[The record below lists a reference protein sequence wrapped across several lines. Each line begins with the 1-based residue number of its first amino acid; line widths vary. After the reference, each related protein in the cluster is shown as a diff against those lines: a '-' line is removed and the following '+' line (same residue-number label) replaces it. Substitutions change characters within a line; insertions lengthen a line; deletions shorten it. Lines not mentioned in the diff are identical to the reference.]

1 MISMEKVVRIS
12 DMQNHVGETVQIRG
26 WMHLK
31 REHGKHM
38 LFLVVRDG
46 TGFVQV
52 VLRDNVQGYNEVFN
66 SYREASL
73 IVTGDVS
80 EDERSPYGYEIRA
93 NGAKVISPSQSSIE
107 EEIQPDSSVELLL
120 DKRHLVVRG
129 EKASAVL
136 RYTDKLLR
144 YLREFCVERGLT
156 EVIPPALTKAACEG
170 GATLFPVKYFDDT
183 AYLTQSSQL
192 YLEAVLPALGN
203 VYCIQKSFRAEH
215 HRTRR
220 HLLEYYHFEPELAFI
235 DFEDL
240 IRFAEDTIVH
250 IVKRTL
256 EEDYKILELFGVTD
270 LEVPKQPF
278 KRMTYAEALEFFKS
292 RGVSIEPGMD
302 IEESKERMLVDHF
315 GVPIFLTEF
324 PVIQK
329 AFYFKRKE
337 SDETLAQAVDL
348 LVPTVGEIIGGGMRE
363 DDYNKIISRLG
374 EINAN
379 LEDYRWYTDFRKYGS
394 VPHGGYGLGIER
406 TIEWIFRLE
415 HIREA
420 TLFPR
425 FINRLLP

>member
-1 MISMEKVVRIS
+1 MEKVVRIS
-12 DMQNHVGETVQIRG
+12 QIGNYVGESVQIRG
-26 WMHLK
+26 WIHLK

-46 TGFVQV
+46 TGFIQV
-52 VLRDNVQGYNEVFN
+52 VLRDNVRGYDEVSK
-66 SYREASL
+66 SYREAAV
-73 IVTGDVS
+73 IITGNVV
-80 EDERSPYGYEIRA
+80 EDKRSPYGYEIRA
-93 NGAKVISPSQSSIE
+93 ESVKVVSQSQPTIE
-107 EEIQPDSSVELLL
+107 EELQPDSSVDVLL
-120 DKRHLVVRG
+120 DKRHLVIRG

-144 YLREFCVERGLT
+144 YIREFCVEKGLT
-156 EVIPPALTKAACEG
+156 EVVPPIITKAACEG
-170 GATLFPVKYFDDT
+170 GATLFPVKYFDET

-203 VYCIQKSFRAEH
+203 VYCIQKSFRAEQ

-240 IRFAEDTIVH
+240 IRFAEENIIH

-256 EEDYKILELFGVTD
+256 EEDYKILELFGVED
-270 LEVPKQPF
+270 LEVPRQPF
-278 KRMTYAEALEFFKS
+278 KRLTYAEALEFFKS
-292 RGVSIEPGMD
+292 RGVVIEPGMD
-302 IEESKERMLVDHF
+302 IEESKERMLVDYF
-315 GVPIFLTEF
+315 GEPVFLTEF
-324 PVIQK
+324 PAEQK

-337 SDETLAQAVDL
+337 SDESVALAMDL

-363 DDYNKIISRLG
+363 DDYEKIILRLK
-374 EINAN
+374 EIKAN
-379 LEDYRWYTDFRKYGS
+379 LDDYRWYTDFRKYGS

-406 TIEWIFRLE
+406 TVEWILRLE
-415 HIREA
+415 HIRDA

-425 FINRLLP
+425 FVNRLLP

>member
-1 MISMEKVVRIS
+1 MEKVVRIS
-12 DMQNHVGETVQIRG
+12 QIENYVGESVQIRG
-26 WMHLK
+26 WIHLK

-46 TGFVQV
+46 TGFIQV
-52 VLRDNVQGYNEVFN
+52 VLRDNVRGYDEVSK
-66 SYREASL
+66 SYREAAV
-73 IVTGDVS
+73 IITGNVT
-80 EDERSPYGYEIRA
+80 EDKRSPYGYEIRA
-93 NGAKVISPSQSSIE
+93 ESVKVVSQSKPTIE
-107 EEIQPDSSVELLL
+107 EEIQPDSSVDVLL
-120 DKRHLVVRG
+120 DKRHLVIRG

-144 YLREFCVERGLT
+144 YIREFCVEKGLT
-156 EVIPPALTKAACEG
+156 EVVPPIITKAACEG
-170 GATLFPVKYFDDT
+170 GATLFPVKYFDET

-203 VYCIQKSFRAEH
+203 VYCIQKSFRAEQ

-240 IRFAEDTIVH
+240 IRFAEENIIH

-256 EEDYKILELFGVTD
+256 EEDYKILELFGVED
-270 LEVPKQPF
+270 LEVPRQPF
-278 KRMTYAEALEFFKS
+278 KRLTYAEALEFFKS
-292 RGVSIEPGMD
+292 RGVVIEPGMD

-315 GVPIFLTEF
+315 GEPVFLTEF
-324 PVIQK
+324 PAEQK

-337 SDETLAQAVDL
+337 SDESVALAMDL

-363 DDYNKIISRLG
+363 DDYEKIILRLK
-374 EINAN
+374 EIKAN
-379 LEDYRWYTDFRKYGS
+379 LDDYRWYTDFRKYGS

-406 TIEWIFRLE
+406 TIEWILRLE
-415 HIREA
+415 HIRDA

-425 FINRLLP
+425 FVNRLLP

>member
-1 MISMEKVVRIS
+1 MERVVRIS
-12 DMQNHVGETVQIRG
+12 DIKNHVGENVQIRG
-26 WMHLK
+26 WIHLK
-31 REHGKHM
+31 REHGKHI

-52 VLRDNVQGYNEVFN
+52 VLRDNVQGYREVYN

-73 IVTGDVS
+73 IVTGEVV
-80 EDERSPYGYEIRA
+80 EDKRSPYGYEIRA
-93 NGAKVISPSQSSIE
+93 NGAKVISPSQPTIE

-120 DKRHLVVRG
+120 DKRHLVIRG
-129 EKASAVL
+129 EKASAIL

-144 YLREFCVERGLT
+144 YLREFCIERGLT
-156 EVIPPALTKAACEG
+156 EVVPPILTKAACEG

-203 VYCIQKSFRAEH
+203 VYCIQKSFRAER

-220 HLLEYYHFEPELAFI
+220 HLLEYYHFEVELAFV
-235 DFEDL
+235 DFDDL
-240 IRFAEDTIVH
+240 IRFAEDNIIH

-270 LEVPKQPF
+270 LKVPKQPF
-278 KRMTYAEALEFFKS
+278 KRMTYNEALDFFKN
-292 RGVSIEPGMD
+292 RGVVIEPGEE

-315 GVPIFLTEF
+315 GEPVFLTDF
-324 PVIQK
+324 PAEQK
-329 AFYFKRKE
+329 AFYFKRRE
-337 SDETLAQAVDL
+337 YDEKLAQAVDL
-348 LVPTVGEIIGGGMRE
+348 LVPTVGEIIGGGIRE
-363 DDYNKIISRLG
+363 DDYDKIISRLR

-379 LEDYRWYTDFRKYGS
+379 LDDYRWYTDFRKYGS
-394 VPHGGYGLGIER
+394 IPHGGYGLGIER
-406 TIEWIFRLE
+406 TIEWILRLE
-415 HIREA
+415 HIRDA

-425 FINRLLP
+425 LINRLLP

>member
-1 MISMEKVVRIS
+1 MEKVVRIS
-12 DMQNHVGETVQIRG
+12 HIEKYVGESVQIRG
-26 WMHLK
+26 WIHLK

-46 TGFVQV
+46 TGFIQV
-52 VLRDNVQGYNEVFN
+52 VLRDTVKGYDEVSK
-66 SYREASL
+66 SYREAAV
-73 IVTGDVS
+73 IITGNVI
-80 EDERSPYGYEIRA
+80 EDRRSPYGYEIRA
-93 NGAKVISPSQSSIE
+93 ESVKVISPSQPTIE
-107 EEIQPDSSVELLL
+107 EELQPDSSVDVLL
-120 DKRHLVVRG
+120 DKRHLVIRG

-144 YLREFCVERGLT
+144 YIREFCVEKGLT
-156 EVIPPALTKAACEG
+156 EVVPPIITKAACEG
-170 GATLFPVKYFDDT
+170 GATLFPVKYFDET

-203 VYCIQKSFRAEH
+203 VYCIQKSFRAEQ

-240 IRFAEDTIVH
+240 IRFAEENIVH

-256 EEDYKILELFGVTD
+256 EEDYKILELFGVED
-270 LEVPKQPF
+270 LEVPRQPF
-278 KRMTYAEALEFFKS
+278 RRLTYAEALEFFKS
-292 RGVSIEPGMD
+292 MGVVIEPGMD

-315 GVPIFLTEF
+315 GEPVFLTEF
-324 PVIQK
+324 PAEQK

-337 SDETLAQAVDL
+337 TDESVALAVDL

-363 DDYNKIISRLG
+363 DDYDKIILRLK
-374 EINAN
+374 EIKAN
-379 LEDYRWYTDFRKYGS
+379 LDDYRWYTDFRKYGS

-406 TIEWIFRLE
+406 TVEWILRLE
-415 HIREA
+415 HIRDA

-425 FINRLLP
+425 FVNRLLP

>member
-1 MISMEKVVRIS
+1 MEKVVRIS
-12 DMQNHVGETVQIRG
+12 DIKKHVGETVQIRG
-26 WMHLK
+26 WIHLK

-38 LFLVVRDG
+38 LFLVIRDG
-46 TGFVQV
+46 TGFIQA
-52 VLRDNVQGYNEVFN
+52 VLRDDIKGYKEVFN

-73 IVTGDVS
+73 TITGEVV
-80 EDERSPYGYEIRA
+80 EDKRSPYGYEIRV
-93 NGAKVISPSQSSIE
+93 NGVKIISPSQSTIE
-107 EEIQPDSSVELLL
+107 EEIQPDSSVEFLL
-120 DKRHLVVRG
+120 DKRHLVIRG

-144 YLREFCVERGLT
+144 YLREFCIERGLT
-156 EVIPPALTKAACEG
+156 EVVPPILTKAACEG
-170 GATLFPVKYFDDT
+170 GATLFPVKYFDET

-203 VYCIQKSFRAEH
+203 VYCIQKSFRAER

-220 HLLEYYHFEPELAFI
+220 HLLEYYHFEVELGFI
-235 DFEDL
+235 NFEEL
-240 IRFAEDTIVH
+240 IKFAEDTIIH

-270 LEVPKQPF
+270 LKVPRQPF
-278 KRMTYAEALEFFKS
+278 KRMTYAEALDFFKAK
-292 RGVSIEPGMD
+292 GVSIEPGED

-315 GVPIFLTEF
+315 GEPVFLTDF
-324 PVIQK
+324 PAIQK
-329 AFYFKRKE
+329 AFYFKRRE
-337 SDETLAQAVDL
+337 HDENLAQAADL
-348 LVPTVGEIIGGGMRE
+348 LVPTVGEIIGGGIRE
-363 DDYNKIISRLG
+363 DDYNKIISRLR

-406 TIEWIFRLE
+406 TIEWILRLE
-415 HIREA
+415 HIRDA

-425 FINRLLP
+425 FINRLSP

>member
-1 MISMEKVVRIS
+1 MEKIVRIS
-12 DMQNHVGETVQIRG
+12 NIQDHIGETVQIHG
-26 WMHLK
+26 WIHLK

-46 TGFVQV
+46 TGFIQV
-52 VLRDNVQGYNEVFN
+52 VLRDDVKGYDEVFK

-73 IVTGDVS
+73 IITGTVS
-80 EDERSPYGYEIRA
+80 KDERSPYGYEIRA
-93 NGAKVISPSQSSIE
+93 ESAKVVSPSQPTIE
-107 EEIQPDSSVELLL
+107 EEIQPDSSVDILL
-120 DKRHLVVRG
+120 DKRHLVIRG
-129 EKASAVL
+129 EKASAML

-144 YLREFCVERGLT
+144 YIREFCVERGLT
-156 EVIPPALTKAACEG
+156 EVIPPILTKAACEG

-192 YLEAVLPALGN
+192 YMEAVLPAVGD
-203 VYCIQKSFRAEH
+203 VYCIQKSFRMER

-220 HLLEYYHFEPELAFI
+220 HLLEYYHFEPELGFI

-240 IRFAEDTIVH
+240 IRFAEDNIIY

-256 EEDYKILELFGVTD
+256 EDDYKILELFEVHD
-270 LEVPKQPF
+270 LEVPRSSF
-278 KRMTYAEALEFFKS
+278 KRMTYAEAIEFFNSK
-292 RGVSIEPGMD
+292 GIDIDPGMD

-315 GVPIFLTEF
+315 GEPVFLIEF
-324 PVIQK
+324 PAKQK

-337 SDETLAQAVDL
+337 SDDRLALAMDL

-363 DDYNKIISRLG
+363 DDYDTIIKRLN
-374 EINAN
+374 EIGAN
-379 LEDYRWYTDFRKYGS
+379 LEDYRWYTDFRKYGT

-406 TIEWIFRLE
+406 TVEWILRLE
-415 HIREA
+415 HIRDA

>member
-1 MISMEKVVRIS
+1 MEKVVRIS
-12 DMQNHVGETVQIRG
+12 QIEKYVGESVQIRG
-26 WMHLK
+26 WIHLR

-52 VLRDNVQGYNEVFN
+52 VLRDNVKGYEEVSK
-66 SYREASL
+66 SYREAAV
-73 IVTGDVS
+73 IITGNVT
-80 EDERSPYGYEIRA
+80 EDKRSPYGYEIRA
-93 NGAKVISPSQSSIE
+93 ECAKVISPSQPTIE
-107 EEIQPDSSVELLL
+107 EELQPDSSVDVLL
-120 DKRHLVVRG
+120 DKRHLVIRG

-144 YLREFCVERGLT
+144 YIREFCVEKGLT
-156 EVIPPALTKAACEG
+156 EVVPPIITKAACEG
-170 GATLFPVKYFDDT
+170 GATLFPVKYFDET

-203 VYCIQKSFRAEH
+203 VYCIQKSFRAEQ

-240 IRFAEDTIVH
+240 IRFAEENIIH

-256 EEDYKILELFGVTD
+256 EEDYKILELFGVED
-270 LEVPKQPF
+270 LEVPRQPF
-278 KRMTYAEALEFFKS
+278 KRLTYAEALDFFKS
-292 RGVSIEPGMD
+292 MGVVIEPGMD

-315 GVPIFLTEF
+315 GEPVFLIEF
-324 PVIQK
+324 PAEQK

-337 SDETLAQAVDL
+337 TDGSVALAMDL

-363 DDYNKIISRLG
+363 DDYDKIILRLK
-374 EINAN
+374 EIKAN
-379 LEDYRWYTDFRKYGS
+379 LDDYRWYTDFRKYGS

-406 TIEWIFRLE
+406 TVEWILRLE
-415 HIREA
+415 HIRDA

-425 FINRLLP
+425 FVNRLLP

>member
-1 MISMEKVVRIS
+1 MEKVVRIS
-12 DMQNHVGETVQIRG
+12 QIEKYVGESVQIRG
-26 WMHLK
+26 WIHLK

-46 TGFVQV
+46 TGFIQV
-52 VLRDNVQGYNEVFN
+52 VLRDTVKGYDEVSK
-66 SYREASL
+66 SYREAAV
-73 IVTGDVS
+73 IITGNVI
-80 EDERSPYGYEIRA
+80 EDKRSPYGYEIRA
-93 NGAKVISPSQSSIE
+93 ESVKVISPSQPTIE
-107 EEIQPDSSVELLL
+107 EELQPDSSVDVLL
-120 DKRHLVVRG
+120 DKRHLVIRG

-144 YLREFCVERGLT
+144 YIREFCVERGLT
-156 EVIPPALTKAACEG
+156 EVVPPIITKAACEG
-170 GATLFPVKYFDDT
+170 GATLFPVKYFDET

-203 VYCIQKSFRAEH
+203 VYCIQKSFRAEQ

-240 IRFAEDTIVH
+240 IRFAEENIIH

-256 EEDYKILELFGVTD
+256 EEDYKILELFGVED

-278 KRMTYAEALEFFKS
+278 RRLTYAEALEFFKS
-292 RGVSIEPGMD
+292 RGVVIEPGMD

-315 GVPIFLTEF
+315 GEPVFLTEF
-324 PVIQK
+324 PAEQK

-337 SDETLAQAVDL
+337 SDESVALAVDL

-363 DDYNKIISRLG
+363 DDYDKIILRLR
-374 EINAN
+374 EIKAN
-379 LEDYRWYTDFRKYGS
+379 LDDYRWYTDFRKYGS

-406 TIEWIFRLE
+406 TVEWILRLE
-415 HIREA
+415 HIRDA

-425 FINRLLP
+425 FVNRLLP

>member
-1 MISMEKVVRIS
+1 MEKVVRIS
-12 DMQNHVGETVQIRG
+12 QIEKYVGESVQIRG
-26 WMHLK
+26 WIHLK

-46 TGFVQV
+46 TGFIQV
-52 VLRDNVQGYNEVFN
+52 VLRDTVKGYDEVSK
-66 SYREASL
+66 SYREAAV
-73 IVTGDVS
+73 IITGNVI
-80 EDERSPYGYEIRA
+80 EDKRSPYGYEIRA
-93 NGAKVISPSQSSIE
+93 ESVKVISPSQPTIE
-107 EEIQPDSSVELLL
+107 EELQPDSSVDVLL
-120 DKRHLVVRG
+120 DKRHLVIRG

-144 YLREFCVERGLT
+144 YIREFCVEKGLT
-156 EVIPPALTKAACEG
+156 EVVPPIITKAACEG
-170 GATLFPVKYFDDT
+170 GATLFPVKYFDET

-203 VYCIQKSFRAEH
+203 VYCIQKSFRAEQ

-240 IRFAEDTIVH
+240 IRFAEENIIH

-256 EEDYKILELFGVTD
+256 EEDYKILELFGVED
-270 LEVPKQPF
+270 LEVPRQPF
-278 KRMTYAEALEFFKS
+278 KRLTYAEALEFFKS
-292 RGVSIEPGMD
+292 RGVAIEPGMD

-315 GVPIFLTEF
+315 GEPVFLTEF
-324 PVIQK
+324 PAEQK

-337 SDETLAQAVDL
+337 TDERVALAVDL

-363 DDYNKIISRLG
+363 DDYEKIILRLK
-374 EINAN
+374 EIKAN
-379 LEDYRWYTDFRKYGS
+379 LDDYRWYTDFRKYGS

-406 TIEWIFRLE
+406 TVEWILRLE
-415 HIREA
+415 HIRDA

-425 FINRLLP
+425 FVNRLLP

>member
-1 MISMEKVVRIS
+1 MI
-12 DMQNHVGETVQIRG
+12 
-26 WMHLK
+26 HLK

-46 TGFVQV
+46 TGFIQV
-52 VLRDNVQGYNEVFN
+52 VLRDTVKGYDEVSK
-66 SYREASL
+66 SYREAAV
-73 IVTGDVS
+73 IITGNVI
-80 EDERSPYGYEIRA
+80 EDKRSPYGYEIRA
-93 NGAKVISPSQSSIE
+93 ESVKVISPSQPTIE
-107 EEIQPDSSVELLL
+107 EELQPDSSVDVLL
-120 DKRHLVVRG
+120 DKRHLVIRG

-144 YLREFCVERGLT
+144 YIREFCVERGLT
-156 EVIPPALTKAACEG
+156 EVVPPIITKAACEG
-170 GATLFPVKYFDDT
+170 GATLFPVKYFDET

-203 VYCIQKSFRAEH
+203 VYCIQKSFRAEQ

-240 IRFAEDTIVH
+240 IRFAEENIIH

-256 EEDYKILELFGVTD
+256 EEDYKILELFGVED

-278 KRMTYAEALEFFKS
+278 RRLTYAEALEFFKS
-292 RGVSIEPGMD
+292 RGVVIEPGMD

-315 GVPIFLTEF
+315 GEPVFLTEF
-324 PVIQK
+324 PAEQK

-337 SDETLAQAVDL
+337 SDESVALAVDL

-363 DDYNKIISRLG
+363 DDYDKIILRLR
-374 EINAN
+374 EIKAN
-379 LEDYRWYTDFRKYGS
+379 LDDYRWYTDFRKYGS

-406 TIEWIFRLE
+406 TVEWILRLE
-415 HIREA
+415 HIRDA

-425 FINRLLP
+425 FVNRLLP